1 MSGYKMHWFFGVS
14 VVALIA
20 YLSTQFHLGLIPT
33 SLLSILTI
41 LGIALFYSILP
52 DIDTTSKVRRIVVP
66 IMILLALVIFFINEL
81 ISFLIL
87 LLLGVIFMLK
97 HRGITH
103 RYWFAFAIAL
113 PLLYIF
119 GMNKT
124 GFVYYF
130 IGVTSYMSHLFLD
143 GVKR

>member
-1 MSGYKMHWFFGVS
+1 MHWFFGVS
-14 VVALIA
+14 IVTLIA
-20 YLSTQFHLGLIPT
+20 YLSSHFGLGLIPT

-52 DIDTTSKVRRIVVP
+52 DIDTTSKIRKIVVP
-66 IMILLALVIFFINEL
+66 IMILLALVMFFINGL

-87 LLLGVIFMLK
+87 LLLGVIFTLK

-103 RYWFAFAIAL
+103 RYWFAFVIAL

-119 GMNKT
+119 SLNKT
-124 GFVYYF
+124 GLVYYF
-130 IGVTSYMSHLFLD
+130 IAVISYGSHLFLD